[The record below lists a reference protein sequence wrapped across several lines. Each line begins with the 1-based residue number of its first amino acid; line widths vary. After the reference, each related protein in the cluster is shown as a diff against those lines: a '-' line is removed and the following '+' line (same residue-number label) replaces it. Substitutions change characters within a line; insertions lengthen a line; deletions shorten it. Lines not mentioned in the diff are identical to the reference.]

1 MFWIIYFLGAFI
13 TSFLLSLFFQKRI
26 YKVLAFS
33 FSLSLMISIWFK
45 NPGESNIVPILSI
58 FILESTILEDSGYM
72 RLIRPLAFTTVV
84 IFFLTFIFWKKD
96 SKN

>member
-1 MFWIIYFLGAFI
+1 MFWMIYFLIACI

-26 YKVLAFS
+26 YKILVFS

-58 FILESTILEDSGYM
+58 FILESTILEESGYM
-72 RLIRPLAFTTVV
+72 RLIRPFAFTAII